1 MPINP
6 ESFICE
12 RLFLYIYI
20 YRNIEIFKNKPSQV
34 CLCKIV
40 DISDV
45 FPYSYLGIR
54 NTFCIFPD
62 SL

>member
-12 RLFLYIYI
+12 RLFLYI
-20 YRNIEIFKNKPSQV
+20 NIEVFKNKPSQV
-34 CLCKIV
+34 CFCKIV

-45 FPYSYLGIR
+45 FPYYLGIR
-54 NTFCIFPD
+54 NTFSIFPD